1 MTTCKATQHSDQMM
15 CPCGL
20 AWDVND
26 PEPPTCKTTGQQAR
40 ASGKAIDPY
49 HESVALLDYEHQDP
63 AGANAIQFAQ
73 KQRVQHLPPSDQAQQ
88 ERRVA
93 PRTSSL
99 SAEAAHGRLSRLSA
113 LLRSSPVA
121 SASNAKIGTVAHVP
135 ELDYAG
141 LLIYGEVVNVSAEL
155 YHKAI
160 NPPGRMVVCAAVSVQ
175 TDEGCRVVIG
185 PRHFDETMQQQFKDA
200 LLVADVK
207 HNPPAQGFIDQWGVF
222 MTREQAL
229 VVAHRAGQLGRRPKG
244 RPFNQLFSEDL
255 Y

>member
-40 ASGKAIDPY
+40 ASGGP
-49 HESVALLDYEHQDP
+49 
-63 AGANAIQFAQ
+63 GAQVEQ
-73 KQRVQHLPPSDQAQQ
+73 EWT

-121 SASNAKIGTVAHVP
+121 SASNAKIGTGGSP
-135 ELDYAG
+135 ERDCTEM
-141 LLIYGEVVNVSAEL
+141 LIEGEVVNVPIER
-155 YHKAI
+155 YGKAI
-160 NPPGRMVVCAAVSVQ
+160 SVPGRVVVCAAVVML
-175 TDEGCRVVIG
+175 TDRGRVVIVG
-185 PRHFDETMQQQFKDA
+185 PRLFDPIMQAQIERCTLIPNSGHAQE
-200 LLVADVK
+200 
-207 HNPPAQGFIDQWGVF
+207 QGFIDQWGVF
-222 MTREQAL
+222 MSREEAL
-229 VVAHRAGQLGRRPKG
+229 IVAYNAGQLGRRPKV
-244 RPFNQLFSEDL
+244 RPFHQLVSADL

>member
-40 ASGKAIDPY
+40 ASGGPGSAM
-49 HESVALLDYEHQDP
+49 VAHD
-63 AGANAIQFAQ
+63 AQ
-73 KQRVQHLPPSDQAQQ
+73 VEQEWT

-121 SASNAKIGTVAHVP
+121 SASYSKIPTGGSP
-135 ELDYAG
+135 ERDCTE
-141 LLIYGEVVNVSAEL
+141 LLIEGEVVNVPIER
-155 YHKAI
+155 YGKAI
-160 NPPGRMVVCAAVSVQ
+160 SVPGRVVVCAAVVLL
-175 TDEGCRVVIG
+175 TNRGRVVIVG
-185 PRHFDETMQQQFKDA
+185 PRLFDPIMQAQIERCTLIPNDGRSMQE
-200 LLVADVK
+200 
-207 HNPPAQGFIDQWGVF
+207 QGFIDQWGVF
-222 MTREQAL
+222 MSREEAL
-229 VVAHRAGQLGRRPKG
+229 IVAYNAGQLGRRPKV
-244 RPFNQLFSEDL
+244 RPFYQLVSADL

>member
-40 ASGKAIDPY
+40 ASGGP
-49 HESVALLDYEHQDP
+49 
-63 AGANAIQFAQ
+63 GAQVEQ
-73 KQRVQHLPPSDQAQQ
+73 EWT

-121 SASNAKIGTVAHVP
+121 SASNAKIGTETP
-135 ELDYAG
+135 LAG
-141 LLIYGEVVNVSAEL
+141 LDFYDMKIENDAVRVL
-155 YHKAI
+155 YDDFRRAT
-160 NPPGRMVVCAAVSVQ
+160 NPPGRMVVCAAVVLL
-175 TDEGCRVVIG
+175 TDRGRVVIVG
-185 PRHFDETMQQQFKDA
+185 PRHFDPVMQAQIERCT
-200 LLVADVK
+200 LIP
-207 HNPPAQGFIDQWGVF
+207 NSGRSMEEQGFIDQWGVF
-222 MTREQAL
+222 MSREEAL
-229 VVAHRAGQLGRRPKG
+229 IVAYNAGQLGRRPKG
-244 RPFNQLFSEDL
+244 RPFNKLFSEDL